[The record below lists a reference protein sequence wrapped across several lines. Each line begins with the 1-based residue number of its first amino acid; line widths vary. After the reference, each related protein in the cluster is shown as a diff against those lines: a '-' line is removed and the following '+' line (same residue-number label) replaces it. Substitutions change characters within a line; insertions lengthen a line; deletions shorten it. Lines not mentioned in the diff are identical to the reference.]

1 MFLPNQYDPSHP
13 SLLQKILYLRYPPLL
28 HLLERRNTQ
37 WSVKNLDKVNLIKRQ
52 VLKVQQPRPDT
63 LSHLI
68 VLFEFHLQTFPS
80 LLDITGP
87 ARIKKLGVAAMVQD
101 SLTCDL
107 LRGQEWTYAELLN
120 VKLILQNVVQVGH
133 SDTLV
138 EQVPNLS
145 QRLGRLLGIDWQ
157 FESAEDVLGPSWV
170 ELLLK
175 IA

>member
-1 MFLPNQYDPSHP
+1 
-13 SLLQKILYLRYPPLL
+13 
-28 HLLERRNTQ
+28 
-37 WSVKNLDKVNLIKRQ
+37 
-52 VLKVQQPRPDT
+52 
-63 LSHLI
+63 
-68 VLFEFHLQTFPS
+68 
-80 LLDITGP
+80 
-87 ARIKKLGVAAMVQD
+87 MVQD

-145 QRLGRLLGIDWQ
+145 QGQGCLLGIDWQ